1 MAGVPYH
8 AMERYCS
15 DLIKKNYSVVICD
28 QLEKSSGNYG
38 TPIKR
43 GITRIITPGTVIEE
57 GMLIAKKNNWIT
69 AIYLSEEKS
78 NESYEWGIS
87 KADVSTGELITM
99 EGQSL
104 SKLFDEII
112 KLDSSEI
119 ILGSN
124 DVKNLLMKENN
135 QITYTVSQ
143 ETFFGINEANSLIKD
158 YFQIPSI
165 EGI

>member
-1 MAGVPYH
+1 
-8 AMERYCS
+8 MERYCA
-15 DLIKKNYSVVICD
+15 DLIKKNYSVVVCD

-57 GMLIAKKNNWIT
+57 GMLITKKNNWIT
-69 AIYLSEEKS
+69 AIYLSEQNS
-78 NESYEWGIS
+78 DESYEWGIS
-87 KADVSTGELITM
+87 KADVSTGELITL

-119 ILGSN
+119 IVGSN
-124 DVKNLLMKENN
+124 TVRNLLIKGNS
-135 QITYTVSQ
+135 QICLLYTS
-143 ETFFGINEANSLIKD
+143 
-158 YFQIPSI
+158 PSPRD
-165 EGI
+165 